1 MDYVLLIYDQEP
13 PGAIPDEALDA
24 HAQAFA
30 AYLKDLTARG
40 VLKMG
45 TPLQPSSSASTVRT
59 RDGNRLTTDGPFAET
74 KEVLAGFLLVD
85 VPGVDEALA
94 VAGGIPVSPN
104 GCVEV
109 RPVSWRMEELMAKYM

>member
-13 PGAIPDEALDA
+13 PGPVPDELLDA

-30 AYLKDLTARG
+30 TYLKDITARG

-45 TPLQPSSSASTVRT
+45 TPLQPSPTASTVRK
-59 RDGNRLTTDGPFAET
+59 RGGKPLSTDGPFAET

-85 VPGVDEALA
+85 VPGLDEARA
-94 VAGGIPVSPN
+94 VAAGIPVSPN

-109 RPVSWRMEELMAKYM
+109 RPVSARMEELMAKYM